1 MSYKR
6 LHKGVAYFFG
16 TAPGLA
22 SRSGL
27 APGLFCRLQGQE
39 KHDNW
44 VSNATLV
51 VQNNCR
57 SPAFPASLEASFS
70 ATPVSRAAAAHS
82 RCARQ
87 SCRASAC
94 LCTAARACT
103 AAQCPRGLYC
113 ETTLRDALSI
123 RCADSH
129 HYQHSRED

>member
-6 LHKGVAYFFG
+6 LHKGVAYFLG

-22 SRSGL
+22 TWSGL
-27 APGLFCRLQGQE
+27 APRFLCRLKRQE

-44 VSNATLV
+44 VSNATLSV
-51 VQNNCR
+51 ENNCR
-57 SPAFPASLEASFS
+57 SPAFPASPEASFS
-70 ATPVSRAAAAHS
+70 ATPVSRAAAARSH
-82 RCARQ
+82 CARQ

-129 HYQHSRED
+129 HWRRARED